1 MRGLAAIGPMRGAIL
16 GKDIPL
22 SQPFLHTRQLSS
34 SPSSSSSSRIRHGYS
49 TPTPARLRPSSRPRI
64 LSLLPLQSQRISTPS
79 SIRSFSVLPSSL
91 NPSLPEV
98 IEEAHAITT
107 TDEAL
112 TPVSTIFDPVI
123 DPLSSLL
130 LEINHPFGYGISIIC
145 ITLLVRTIFTL
156 PVSLWQRKRALKT
169 KQIVEPELKIINE
182 RLAKSIARDYR
193 KAGKGYKEYLL
204 EVRRQVAKAQS
215 ALHKK
220 HSTHPFITTWA
231 PLLMHIPI
239 FVTLSLTIRRTLEI
253 TNSPFSNENFLW
265 LDHLGEVD
273 PYGVLP
279 ILGSCLAFGNAEL
292 MGMKRSQQSVKTDQV
307 DNDKIRDQVNK
318 EDILPTPQPRPQ
330 SQQDGPKPQ
339 PSGLFSHKQN
349 PTTHNHSHKSIPTS
363 NRSRKLSTS
372 SSASVAQQSQQP
384 KGTNPLVEVP
394 QEDVPVPF
402 SPARQQEIRR
412 NFLAGVLRFSAV
424 GFGLIASQMPAGVT
438 LYWVTSIAF
447 SLVQNLVLSWWPQYK
462 AQREKAKLLAEMA
475 AGR

>member
-1 MRGLAAIGPMRGAIL
+1 MRGLAAIGPVRSAL
-16 GKDIPL
+16 SAKYIPL
-22 SQPFLHTRQLSS
+22 SRPYLHTRQLSS
-34 SPSSSSSSRIRHGYS
+34 FPSSSSSSRIQHGYS
-49 TPTPARLRPSSRPRI
+49 TPTPAGLRLSSRPTI
-64 LSLLPLQSQRISTPS
+64 SSLLPLQSQRISIPS
-79 SIRSFSVLPSSL
+79 SIRSFSILPSSL

-98 IEEAHAITT
+98 IEETHAIST

-112 TPVSTIFDPVI
+112 TPVSTIFDPII
-123 DPLSSLL
+123 DPLSSFL
-130 LEINHPFGYGISIIC
+130 LEINHPFGYGVSIIC

-182 RLAKSIARDYR
+182 TLAKSIARDYR

-215 ALHKK
+215 ALHRK

-253 TNSPFSNENFLW
+253 ANSPFSNESFLW
-265 LDHLGEVD
+265 LDQLGEVD

-279 ILGSCLAFGNAEL
+279 IVGSCLAFGNAEL
-292 MGMKRSQQSVKTDQV
+292 IGTRRSQQSVKTDQV
-307 DNDKIRDQVNK
+307 DIDKIRDQVNK
-318 EDILPTPQPRPQ
+318 EDILPTPQPRHQ
-330 SQQDGPKPQ
+330 FQQDGPKPL

-349 PTTHNHSHKSIPTS
+349 LTAHSHSHKSIPTS
-363 NRSRKLSTS
+363 NRSRGLSTS
-372 SSASVAQQSQQP
+372 SSASLAQRSQQP
-384 KGTNPLVEVP
+384 KGNPLVDVP
-394 QEDVPVPF
+394 QGDVPVPF

-447 SLVQNLVLSWWPQYK
+447 SLAQNLVLSWWPQYK

-475 AGR
+475 AEK

>member
-1 MRGLAAIGPMRGAIL
+1 MRGLTAIGPVRSAL
-16 GKDIPL
+16 LAKDIPL
-22 SQPFLHTRQLSS
+22 SQPYLHTRQLSLF
-34 SPSSSSSSRIRHGYS
+34 PSSSSNSRIRHAYS

-64 LSLLPLQSQRISTPS
+64 SSLLPLQSQRISTPS

-98 IEEAHAITT
+98 IEETHAIST

-112 TPVSTIFDPVI
+112 TPVSTVFDPII
-123 DPLSSLL
+123 DPLSNFL
-130 LEINHPFGYGISIIC
+130 LEMNHPFGYGVSIIC
-145 ITLLVRTIFTL
+145 ITLLVRTMFTL

-239 FVTLSLTIRRTLEI
+239 FVTLSLTIRRTLEV
-253 TNSPFSNENFLW
+253 TNSPFSNESFLW
-265 LDHLGEVD
+265 LDQLGEVD

-279 ILGSCLAFGNAEL
+279 IVGSCLAFGNAEL
-292 MGMKRSQQSVKTDQV
+292 IGTRRSQQSVKTDQV
-307 DNDKIRDQVNK
+307 DNDSIRNQVNK
-318 EDILPTPQPRPQ
+318 EDILPTPQPR
-330 SQQDGPKPQ
+330 SQPHQDGPKPP

-349 PTTHNHSHKSIPTS
+349 PTAHSHSHRSIPTS
-363 NRSRKLSTS
+363 NRSRGLSTS
-372 SSASVAQQSQQP
+372 SSAGLAQKPP
-384 KGTNPLVEVP
+384 KGISPLVDVP
-394 QEDVPVPF
+394 QGDVPAPF

-475 AGR
+475 VER